1 MWEAYL
7 RIRPAQ
13 LTDAQAIADL
23 ENSAY
28 DAFDPD
34 LKMEGRTIQT
44 GDRLR
49 ATMAARNE
57 VGVVA
62 EDDTGP
68 DRSQDLI
75 GVALWRPAGDPVSVS
90 HLHLLFINPNLNRQ
104 GLGSRLIRIH
114 WKESLARWPALQVFT
129 LNVLKDS
136 YWAPPFYAKHG
147 YHIYQPGD
155 ERAVPAL
162 GDYFAAPPPAG
173 LTAQPPYFLLH
184 YLPASQLTL
193 DGDPVGP

>member
-1 MWEAYL
+1 M

-23 ENSAY
+23 ENAAY

-44 GDRLR
+44 GERLR
-49 ATMAARNE
+49 ATMVARDE

-68 DRSQDLI
+68 DRSQALL
-75 GVALWRPAGDPVSVS
+75 GVALWRPCGDPVSVS
-90 HLHLLFINPNLNRQ
+90 HLHLLFIHPDMNRQ

-114 WKESLARWPALQVFT
+114 WEESRARWPALQVFT

-136 YWAPPFYAKHG
+136 YWAPPFYARHG

-155 ERAVPAL
+155 EGAVPGL
-162 GDYFAAPPPAG
+162 NDYLAAPPPAG
-173 LTAQPPYFLLH
+173 LSAQPPYFLLH
-184 YLPASQLTL
+184 YLPITELQPDAGQAAS
-193 DGDPVGP
+193 